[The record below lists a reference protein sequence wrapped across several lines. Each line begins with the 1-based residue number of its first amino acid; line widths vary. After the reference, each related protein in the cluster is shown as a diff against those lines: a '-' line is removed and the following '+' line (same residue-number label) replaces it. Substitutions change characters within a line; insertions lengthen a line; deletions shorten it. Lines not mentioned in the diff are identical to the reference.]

1 MNLRNSS
8 CRIRVVHMYYLIM
21 KTTVRPILKSK
32 TYCINKSHTRVIEKE
47 ISLVSFKF
55 YQKLFILL
63 ISFSTILLFP
73 DTPREL
79 GNICESYN
87 SRKICN
93 VW

>member
-1 MNLRNSS
+1 
-8 CRIRVVHMYYLIM
+8 M
-21 KTTVRPILKSK
+21 KTALKTDLKSK
-32 TYCINKSHTRVIEKE
+32 TYCISKSYSLPIEEKT
-47 ISLVSFKF
+47 SLIDSKF

-63 ISFSTILLFP
+63 ISFAAILIFP
-73 DTPREL
+73 ESPSEL